1 MATERQSSG
10 DERLTRKIRVG
21 YLLILVIV
29 LFTLCFELF
38 NIYRLSSQIDR
49 NIRKSI
55 VNYASQTAS
64 RMTDRFEV
72 RNRSLEALK
81 FDIRNLETADRRS
94 LLASLQN
101 HDRLWGTVT
110 SGVVFSDGENL
121 LSDGTSMAF
130 ENDLDLYGVEHYS
143 SKMSITKQ
151 TLNGESVLVFAK
163 PCDRV
168 SGSRTIAA
176 VFSVISMKD
185 LAKSLG
191 EYDYNDASLTVVL
204 NNGDVVYRQNSEP
217 DIPGMNCFDDLS
229 GMKLSWSDSIEQ
241 MKNRMKVSMDGTLA
255 YTKGDEERYLAYI
268 PLRVNYWYLIVVTK
282 AKSID
287 YTVLTQQYY
296 LISGILVMAI
306 LIVSFVAMANLS
318 IHNYRIA
325 QANRRLVQAVE
336 QANQANAAK
345 RDFLAKISHEIRTP
359 LNGIVGMIELVRKD
373 YGVREK
379 CMAYLQKATVSANY
393 LLGLL
398 SDVLDMSRIESGK
411 LTLHNEVADMQ
422 LLREELETLAGTL
435 AENRRLTVRFD
446 DSGLKHR
453 YFVTDY
459 LRLKQVLVNLVSN
472 AIKYTGDGG
481 HIVVSFSEG
490 KEEDGRA
497 LVTLQVQDDGQG
509 IAEDKLKAVFEPF
522 EQGDDARKKRE
533 SGVGLGL
540 PIVRGTVM
548 LMGGHIDVESEPG
561 HGSRFTITLP
571 LAIGEESR
579 RIRQEP
585 VTDLSGVSILMA
597 ENNELNA
604 EIAVALLEDKGAV
617 VTVVPDGLAAVE
629 AFRQAGPGT
638 YDAILMDIQMPR
650 MDGLSATRE
659 IRQTPR
665 EDAARIPVIA
675 MTANAF
681 EEQKTEM
688 IRAGMNDF
696 LFKPIDIDRVCRCI
710 GKWIKA
716 EDS

>member
-185 LAKSLG
+185 LTKSLG

-268 PLRVNYWYLIVVTK
+268 PLRVNYWYLI
-282 AKSID
+282 S
-287 YTVLTQQYY
+287 
-296 LISGILVMAI
+296 
-306 LIVSFVAMANLS
+306 LS
-318 IHNYRIA
+318 QKR
-325 QANRRLVQAVE
+325 NR
-336 QANQANAAK
+336 
-345 RDFLAKISHEIRTP
+345 S
-359 LNGIVGMIELVRKD
+359 
-373 YGVREK
+373 
-379 CMAYLQKATVSANY
+379 
-393 LLGLL
+393 
-398 SDVLDMSRIESGK
+398 
-411 LTLHNEVADMQ
+411 
-422 LLREELETLAGTL
+422 
-435 AENRRLTVRFD
+435 
-446 DSGLKHR
+446 
-453 YFVTDY
+453 
-459 LRLKQVLVNLVSN
+459 
-472 AIKYTGDGG
+472 
-481 HIVVSFSEG
+481 
-490 KEEDGRA
+490 
-497 LVTLQVQDDGQG
+497 
-509 IAEDKLKAVFEPF
+509 
-522 EQGDDARKKRE
+522 
-533 SGVGLGL
+533 
-540 PIVRGTVM
+540 
-548 LMGGHIDVESEPG
+548 
-561 HGSRFTITLP
+561 TIP
-571 LAIGEESR
+571 S
-579 RIRQEP
+579 
-585 VTDLSGVSILMA
+585 
-597 ENNELNA
+597 
-604 EIAVALLEDKGAV
+604 
-617 VTVVPDGLAAVE
+617 
-629 AFRQAGPGT
+629 
-638 YDAILMDIQMPR
+638 
-650 MDGLSATRE
+650 
-659 IRQTPR
+659 
-665 EDAARIPVIA
+665 
-675 MTANAF
+675 
-681 EEQKTEM
+681 
-688 IRAGMNDF
+688 
-696 LFKPIDIDRVCRCI
+696 
-710 GKWIKA
+710 
-716 EDS
+716 